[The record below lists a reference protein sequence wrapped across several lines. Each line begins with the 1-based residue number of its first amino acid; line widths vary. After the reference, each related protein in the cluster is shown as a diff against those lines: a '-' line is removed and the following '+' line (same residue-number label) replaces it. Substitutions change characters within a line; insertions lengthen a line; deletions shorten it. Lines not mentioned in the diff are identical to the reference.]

1 MNMNARA
8 WVIWVGAAAVATM
21 VAENPLYSLTIL
33 LAALVMSQTFGR
45 QGNGIRLPIGRITL
59 FVVAFSAIYTALFVH
74 EGSTVLFEL
83 PDWPLIGGTITLEA
97 LVEGA
102 SNGLVLIA
110 LLAIFAALNAIV
122 PVSDLVRLV
131 PGALH
136 DIGVVILVAVTY
148 VPETRRQLIRIR
160 QAQEIRGH
168 KLRGVRDWQPIVV
181 PLLVGGLERSMRL
194 AETMVARGYGATTH
208 KNSSSGERLLLLLGL
223 VAALSGWFLTIWLG
237 WPGYL
242 LLAGGL
248 IAVVAIMVWR
258 GRKTRRTRYQAETWN
273 RIDILLVGV
282 AIAALLMVL
291 VPWPWVNQQS
301 LAYSP
306 FPTVT
311 LPPYDIFIGLALAS
325 LTIPAFLAARRG

>member
-1 MNMNARA
+1 MIMNARS
-8 WVIWVGAAAVATM
+8 WIIWVGAAAVATM
-21 VAENPLYSLTIL
+21 VAKNPLYSLTIL

-45 QGNGIRLPIGRITL
+45 QGNGIRLPVGRITL
-59 FVVAFSAIYTALFVH
+59 FVVSFSAIYTALFVH
-74 EGSTVLFEL
+74 EGATILFVL
-83 PDWPLIGGTITLEA
+83 PDWPLIGGAITMEA

-102 SNGLVLIA
+102 SNGLLLVA

-122 PVSDLVRLV
+122 PVSELVRLV

-208 KNSSSGERLLLLLGL
+208 KNSSSGERLLLILGL
-223 VAALSGWFLTIWLG
+223 VAALAGWFLTLWLG
-237 WPGYL
+237 WPGWML
-242 LLAGGL
+242 LSGGL
-248 IAVVAIMVWR
+248 IAVAIIMVRR
-258 GRKTRRTRYQAETWN
+258 GRMVRRTRYQVETWSRN
-273 RIDILLVGV
+273 DILLVGV
-282 AIAALLMVL
+282 AVAALLMVL
-291 VPWPWVNQQS
+291 VPWPWVDQQS

-311 LPPYDIFIGLALAS
+311 LPPYDLFIGLALAS
-325 LTIPAFLAARRG
+325 LALPALLVARRG